1 MNLSI
6 SSQEREAEEAE
17 GVIVEHQTSTEL
29 LTPMQEWEN
38 SLMESTSYA
47 QIYIHLTTLESSI
60 TWSK

>member
-1 MNLSI
+1 MNRSF

>member
-1 MNLSI
+1 MNRSF

-47 QIYIHLTTLESSI
+47 QIYILLTTLESSI

>member
-1 MNLSI
+1 MNRSF
-6 SSQEREAEEAE
+6 SSQERDAEEAE
-17 GVIVEHQTSTEL
+17 GVVVEHQTSTEL

-47 QIYIHLTTLESSI
+47 QLYIHLTTLESSI

>member
-1 MNLSI
+1 L
-6 SSQEREAEEAE
+6 QDREAEED
-17 GVIVEHQTSTEL
+17 GVIVEPQHTAEM

-47 QIYIHLTTLESSI
+47 QLFIHLTTLESSI

>member
-1 MNLSI
+1 MNLSF
-6 SSQEREAEEAE
+6 SYQEREAEEAE

-47 QIYIHLTTLESSI
+47 QLYIHLTTLESSI

>member
-1 MNLSI
+1 MNRSF

-17 GVIVEHQTSTEL
+17 GVVVEHQTSTEL